1 MNGISSKIE
10 HYEEKTI
17 ENDHFN
23 LLREINK
30 KPKASQREL
39 AKATGFSLGKLNYCI
54 KALISKGLIKIN
66 NFEKSSNKINY
77 FYVLTPKGLS
87 RKTNLT
93 INFMR
98 RKMKEYEELQKELL
112 NKK

>member
-1 MNGISSKIE
+1 MKK
-10 HYEEKTI
+10 KTI

-98 RKMKEYEELQKELL
+98 RK
-112 NKK
+112 